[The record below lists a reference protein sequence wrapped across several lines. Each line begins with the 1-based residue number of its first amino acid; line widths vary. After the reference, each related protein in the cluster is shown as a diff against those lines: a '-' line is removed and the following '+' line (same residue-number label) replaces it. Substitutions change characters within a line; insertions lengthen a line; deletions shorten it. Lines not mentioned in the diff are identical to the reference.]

1 MGRAKMKKMIWTP
14 PINLNSPV
22 PPMNYVYRWTRMKNL
37 SKRKRKKFGF
47 SFVRLI
53 KLKKKN
59 YPSIHIKNFGRCI
72 GFGGLVLIK
81 MKMKGI

>member
-1 MGRAKMKKMIWTP
+1 MKKMIWTP

-37 SKRKRKKFGF
+37 SKRKRRKLGF
-47 SFVRLI
+47 SFVRLSQ
-53 KLKKKN
+53 LKTKKR
-59 YPSIHIKNFGRCI
+59 YPFIHIKNFGKCI
-72 GFGGLVLIK
+72 GAGGLVLIK